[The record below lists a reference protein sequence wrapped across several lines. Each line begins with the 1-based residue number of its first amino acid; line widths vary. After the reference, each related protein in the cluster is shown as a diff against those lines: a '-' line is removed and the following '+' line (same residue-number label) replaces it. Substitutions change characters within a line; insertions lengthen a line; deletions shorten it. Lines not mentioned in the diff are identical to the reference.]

1 MDVRG
6 VSEGGAS
13 IPIPPRRGAPSPPRR
28 GGAARA
34 PRDFASETF
43 RGFCGRARGVNA
55 RGPGRISGEGAGE
68 NGRVAGSRRTAR
80 GEERNERRR
89 GLGGKTTVFPLIE
102 RLARGRGAHRGG
114 VEGRITCSNYL
125 FLLRSASP
133 CLAPASNPRGSL
145 AATCWKSF
153 LASARYCRTRW
164 VTYRKSAHR
173 VLSTTT
179 CASCR

>member
-13 IPIPPRRGAPSPPRR
+13 ISVPPRGPFPPARYAEAPLCA
-28 GGAARA
+28 AARA

-43 RGFCGRARGVNA
+43 RGFCGRARGRGE
-55 RGPGRISGEGAGE
+55 RGPRAQGGGCEGGGSEGAEGPA
-68 NGRVAGSRRTAR
+68 GRGATR
-80 GEERNERRR
+80 GNERSWKR

-102 RLARGRGAHRGG
+102 RLARGAEERASRGS

-133 CLAPASNPRGSL
+133 CLARQRAGHAR
-145 AATCWKSF
+145 ARATRLKIFSREI
-153 LASARYCRTRW
+153 LRSDG
-164 VTYRKSAHR
+164 
-173 VLSTTT
+173 
-179 CASCR
+179 